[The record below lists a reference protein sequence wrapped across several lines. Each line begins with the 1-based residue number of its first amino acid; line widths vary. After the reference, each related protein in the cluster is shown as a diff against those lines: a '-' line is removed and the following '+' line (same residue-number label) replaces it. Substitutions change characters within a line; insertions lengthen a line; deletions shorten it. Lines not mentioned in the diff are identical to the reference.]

1 MLSDN
6 EKWVSFIFKNR
17 PKLGTYTENKEI
29 KNALAHG
36 SLMTI

>member
-17 PKLGTYTENKEI
+17 PKLGTYTENKE
-29 KNALAHG
+29 KK
-36 SLMTI
+36 MP